1 MKIGSHVRLRSN
13 GAHFVVVDMC
23 DPNWVKVQSMTSAYS
38 DVITMRDFAIRY
50 EVMVRKY
57 TGIGSGQFNSDVYVA
72 EVAS

>member
-23 DPNWVKVQSMTSAYS
+23 DPNWVKLQSMTSAYS

-50 EVMVRKY
+50 EVV
-57 TGIGSGQFNSDVYVA
+57 S
-72 EVAS
+72 